1 MFVKFEDVYGKE
13 VWVNRERINWV
24 KEYRRQN
31 TVISFDEDNT
41 VSVKVPPAQVVEVL
55 SRGGGFA
62 ASH

>member
-24 KEYRRQN
+24 KEYTQQN
-31 TVISFDEDNT
+31 TVISFGEENT

-55 SRGGGFA
+55 NRGGGFA